1 MSEFKE
7 IKIKKPETEKAVS
20 EPDFSRPSLHFSFDE
35 VPEMENLKLGKE
47 YEIALKVKP
56 SSITKREDTKEKGG
70 SISLDILAYKMDIPN
85 KEEAEKNSEGSYQQR
100 D

>member
-7 IKIKKPETEKAVS
+7 IKIKKPETEKESS
-20 EPDFSRPSLHFSFDE
+20 EPFYPYLHFSFDE

-47 YEIALKVKP
+47 YEITLKVKP

-70 SISLDILAYKMDIPN
+70 SISLDILAYKMDISN